1 MAAATTVALV
11 GAGVSAIG
19 GAVTANQAK
28 KAAGRAGREAARA
41 SAEMNRIRNSR
52 QAITNP
58 YAGVTNLSGLAKDLS
73 DMVSNPFSNLGVA
86 TQAAEIKMEQSDIAL
101 ANTLDRLA
109 TTGASAGGATALA
122 QAALASK
129 KGVAATI
136 ENQEAENQKLEA
148 QGQQRME
155 MLQMQEA
162 ARIQGIQLSEG
173 ARVQGLKGQGEQF
186 MMGLKEQRSQ
196 ADLDYAAGKESQAM
210 ANQAAANQAQAAAW
224 GSAIS
229 GMGQSIA
236 GAFAPTGSGS
246 TGDTITNYY
255 MGEG

>member
-1 MAAATTVALV
+1 MAAVTTMALV
-11 GAGVSAIG
+11 GAGASAIS

-28 KAAGRAGREAARA
+28 KAAGRASNDAARA
-41 SAEMNRIRNSR
+41 RAEMNRIRNSR

-58 YAGVTNLSGLAKDLS
+58 YAGVTNLSSLAKDLS

-86 TQAAEIKMEQSDIAL
+86 TQAAEIKMEQADIAL
-101 ANTLDRLA
+101 ANTLERLA

-136 ENQEAENQKLEA
+136 ETQEAENQKLEA

-173 ARVQGLKGQGEQF
+173 ARVQGLRGQGEQF

-224 GSAIS
+224 GQALSGIGQMAGSMMSAE
-229 GMGQSIA
+229 GVAQAQGQSI
-236 GAFAPTGSGS
+236 F
-246 TGDTITNYY
+246 D
-255 MGEG
+255 